1 MTGKAMQIE
10 IQLDEERA
18 GKLAQI
24 QQQTQQDA
32 TELIDRM
39 VSEAIDQRYRELQS
53 SDADPLAKLKNSG
66 FIGCGKADPNLSTNY
81 KEILK
86 TEWAAKHGYH

>member
-1 MTGKAMQIE
+1 MQIE

-18 GKLAQI
+18 DKLAQI

-39 VSEAIDQRYRELQS
+39 VSEAIDHYYQQIQPP
-53 SDADPLAKLKNSG
+53 ATDPLAKLKQSK
-66 FIGCGKADPNLSTNY
+66 FIGCFQGSPDLSTNSKAY
-81 KEILK
+81 FHEIMQEK
-86 TEWAAKHGYH
+86 FPQHPDQ

>member
-1 MTGKAMQIE
+1 MQIE

-18 GKLAQI
+18 DKLAQI
-24 QQQTQQDA
+24 QQQTQQDV

-66 FIGCGKADPNLSTNY
+66 FIGCGKADPDLSANSKAY
-81 KEILK
+81 FHEIMQEKFPQQHLSQ
-86 TEWAAKHGYH
+86 